1 MIDSKPA
8 RPIGFAGLSVVPMK
22 RCWLAVLLSA
32 PAFGQIASLN
42 EAMTTDKRIALYEQW
57 VAADPTSVSSRNLL
71 AAAYIQKTR
80 ETTDYGYLDRAS
92 KIIDKVLSEKK
103 DYEALRLRNLV
114 ELNLHHFSKV
124 AEYTREMTR
133 AAPTDPQ
140 NWGSLGD
147 ALLEMGQY
155 DAAREAF
162 QKMLAIRPN
171 LFSYNRMAFYRFVTG
186 DVDGGIAMMK
196 DAVSAGAR
204 YPENKAWCLVELG
217 NMYFK
222 TGQWPEAE
230 HAYTD
235 AIQAFP
241 SLHTAYAGL
250 GSVQAAQGK
259 LPQAIESYK
268 RAQSITPMVQYAG
281 ALHDLYA
288 ATGKKAEARQ
298 QSDMVDVVAKLE
310 EASNMKANRTLA
322 LVYANQDRNLPHALE
337 LAQADFEVR
346 QDVYTYDAL
355 AWALYKNKRYEEA
368 RRASDK
374 ALQLGA
380 PEALFFYHSGMIADA
395 LGDRARARQQLEK
408 ALQLNA
414 GFDFRQA
421 AIARQTLDAIPADRK

>member
-1 MIDSKPA
+1 MKSLIALLLFSAAAFAQVQGLKTG
-8 RPIGFAGLSVVPMK
+8 PI
-22 RCWLAVLLSA
+22 
-32 PAFGQIASLN
+32 
-42 EAMTTDKRIALYEQW
+42 TTDDKISLYERW
-57 VAADPTSVSSRNLL
+57 VAADPTNISNQTLL
-71 AAAYIQKTR
+71 AGAYIQKTR
-80 ETTDYGYLDRAS
+80 ETTDYGYLNRAS
-92 KIIDKVLSEKK
+92 KIIDKVLAQKR
-103 DYEALRLRNLV
+103 DYEALRLRNLI

-124 AEYTREMTR
+124 AEYARAMTR

-162 QKMLAIRPN
+162 EKMLAIRPN
-171 LFSYNRMAFYRFVTG
+171 LFSYNRLAYYRFITG
-186 DVDGGIAMMK
+186 DVDGGIAMMT
-196 DAVSAGAR
+196 DAVKAGAR

-222 TGQWPEAE
+222 TGRWPEAE
-230 HAYTD
+230 RAYAD
-235 AIQAFP
+235 AIDTFP
-241 SLHTAYAGL
+241 ALHTAHAGL
-250 GSVQAAQGK
+250 GSVQSAQGK

-268 RAQSITPMVQYAG
+268 KAQSITPMVQYAA
-281 ALHDLYA
+281 ALHDLYS
-288 ATGKKAEARQ
+288 ATGKKAEAQ
-298 QSDMVDVVAKLE
+298 QQADLVDVVAKLE

-322 LVYANQDRNLPHALE
+322 LVYANQDRNLPRALE

-368 RRASDK
+368 QRASAA
-374 ALQLGA
+374 ALKLGA
-380 PEALFFYHSGMIADA
+380 PEALFFYHAGMIANA
-395 LGDRARARQQLEK
+395 LGDGAGAKKQLEK

-421 AIARQTLDAIPADRK
+421 AIARKTLDAIGPDGK